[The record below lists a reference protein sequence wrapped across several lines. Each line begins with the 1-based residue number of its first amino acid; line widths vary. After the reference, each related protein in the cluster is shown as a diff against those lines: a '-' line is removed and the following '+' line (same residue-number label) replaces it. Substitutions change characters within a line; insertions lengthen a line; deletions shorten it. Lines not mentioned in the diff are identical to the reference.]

1 MGNSEKIATRS
12 TLPMYRAS
20 HEPKLQAYPV
30 TPGALCTFKSPHLPR
45 FRVVAR
51 RGVWGIITDS
61 RGKSLDFGLGR
72 SHGEN
77 YGFIAASKDVH
88 GQVLAGV
95 QQALAEVGRR

>member
-1 MGNSEKIATRS
+1 MTIGGLSVPLQR
-12 TLPMYRAS
+12 TLREDLGS
-20 HEPKLQAYPV
+20 
-30 TPGALCTFKSPHLPR
+30 R

-95 QQALAEVGRR
+95 QQALAEV